1 MADATTADPTNAVE
15 VAALLTE
22 AAEAG
27 TAVEAMRIV
36 FSTTVGAQF
45 AELLV
50 QQLGY
55 REPPTMSGAD
65 EVARLQG
72 EVEKLQEEAAAKDAA
87 MEKVKRDQEW
97 LEEGRSLA
105 YEQLLSEM
113 GVPSPMSGSGEMIT
127 FPLLV
132 EQLKPSMIWLLR
144 QT

>member
-65 EVARLQG
+65 EVARLQS
-72 EVEKLQEEAAAKDAA
+72 EVARLQEDTAAKDAA

-113 GVPSPMSGSGEMIT
+113 GVPSPMSRWM
-127 FPLLV
+127 
-132 EQLKPSMIWLLR
+132 R
-144 QT
+144 

>member
-55 REPPTMSGAD
+55 REPPQ
-65 EVARLQG
+65 RL
-72 EVEKLQEEAAAKDAA
+72 D
-87 MEKVKRDQEW
+87 
-97 LEEGRSLA
+97 LA
-105 YEQLLSEM
+105 
-113 GVPSPMSGSGEMIT
+113 
-127 FPLLV
+127 
-132 EQLKPSMIWLLR
+132 
-144 QT
+144 

>member
-65 EVARLQG
+65 EVARLQS
-72 EVEKLQEEAAAKDAA
+72 EVARLQEDTAAKDAA

-97 LEEGRSLA
+97 LEEGGGR
-105 YEQLLSEM
+105 QRM
-113 GVPSPMSGSGEMIT
+113 PSSGSAYSSWKLFTPPGDVLPHQM
-127 FPLLV
+127 PG
-132 EQLKPSMIWLLR
+132 R
-144 QT
+144 N

>member
-55 REPPTMSGAD
+55 REPTTMSGAD
-65 EVARLQG
+65 EVARLQS
-72 EVEKLQEEAAAKDAA
+72 EVARLQEDTAAKDAA
-87 MEKVKRDQEW
+87 APT
-97 LEEGRSLA
+97 GH
-105 YEQLLSEM
+105 
-113 GVPSPMSGSGEMIT
+113 P
-127 FPLLV
+127 
-132 EQLKPSMIWLLR
+132 
-144 QT
+144 